1 MPLTRGDHPWPL
13 VELRARTKIS
23 PDEMADK
30 VGKIITED
38 DYNVVATG
46 PVKML
51 KPNGEPLFIYIPNAI
66 PEALADQAYEVLHTI
81 RGVTDN
87 RGLASGGRRI
97 KKFNTGKDKQTR
109 APNVMSSVIGNFDPM
124 SKRFPYCRTTAWT
137 GSNADEFST
146 LFDTFRFTAEL
157 FKTYVPDRY
166 AVQMRY
172 CEQTQD
178 DWRIADTPYST
189 MTVNNTYPTGV
200 HKDAGDLEEG
210 FSQIFCLRRGDYGG
224 GVLSFPEYRVAV
236 DLQDRDFIM
245 MDAHEW
251 HGNTAIDARS
261 EDAERISV
269 VLYYRTAMTTCGT
282 MEEEIAKA
290 RAAVEKG
297 LGLDDMVPEVRDTVT
312 TKMALDE

>member
-1 MPLTRGDHPWPL
+1 MPLNRGEHPWPL

-23 PDEMADK
+23 RDELADK

-46 PVKML
+46 PVKIL
-51 KPNGEPLFIYIPNAI
+51 KPNGDPLLIYLPKAI
-66 PEALADQAYEVLHTI
+66 PEDLADTAYEVLHTI
-81 RGVTDN
+81 RGTTNN
-87 RGLASGGRRI
+87 RGMASGGIRTN
-97 KKFNTGKDKQTR
+97 KYGNPTQSY
-109 APNVMSSVIGNFDPM
+109 APEVMSSVIGNFDPM
-124 SKRFPYCRTTAWT
+124 SVRFPYCRTTAWT
-137 GSNADEFST
+137 GSNADQFSMLYP
-146 LFDTFRFTAEL
+146 LFHHTARL
-157 FKTYVPDRY
+157 FKEYVPDRY
-166 AVQMRY
+166 AVQMRHV
-172 CEQTQD
+172 EQTKD
-178 DWRIADTPYST
+178 DWRIGDTPYST

-200 HKDAGDLEEG
+200 HRDAGDLEEG

-224 GVLSFPEYRVAV
+224 GVLTFPEYRLAV
-236 DLQDRDFIM
+236 DLQDRDFIL

-251 HGNTAIDARS
+251 HGNTRIDART

-297 LGLDDMVPEVRDTVT
+297 MGLDDMVPEVRDTVT
-312 TKMALDE
+312 TKMGLENE